1 MIVIKII
8 LPKKDLKC
16 LHHRLPTRR
25 YYSHFTK
32 EESKSEGD
40 RLVVS
45 ISHKVKLECKFRL
58 PSRACSWPAGSRASE
73 WTLSWAGCLLKVL
86 HTHSPLLHA
95 FLLGAVIFFRGVPKG
110 YWICFA
116 QVWRAKCT
124 LSVHLSPKPVTGWHR
139 STEVQLPCL
148 DWDKLWGIITTP
160 ELPWGDQ
167 AEAEASPEITPMLSF
182 SHFPVLLPTLS
193 YWFLLGVFS

>member
-8 LPKKDLKC
+8 LPKPDLKC
-16 LHHRLPTRR
+16 LHHSPARR
-25 YYSHFTK
+25 HYSHFTK

-40 RLVVS
+40 RLVAS
-45 ISHKVKLECKFRL
+45 ISHKVKLNANLDPL
-58 PSRACSWPAGSRASE
+58 PELCSWPADSKASE
-73 WTLSWAGCLLKVL
+73 WTLSWAGCLLKVR
-86 HTHSPLLHA
+86 HTHLPLLPA

-116 QVWRAKCT
+116 QVWRAKCA
-124 LSVHLSPKPVTGWHR
+124 LSVHLFPKPVTGWHR
-139 STEVQLPCL
+139 STKVQLPCL

-167 AEAEASPEITPMLSF
+167 AEAEASP
-182 SHFPVLLPTLS
+182 
-193 YWFLLGVFS
+193 